1 MKVHLKRTG
10 GIAGICQEWKV
21 DTSMIPPDKQLELK
35 TLLEVARF
43 FFLPSEINPDPGV
56 RDAFYYEMSVE
67 CAEKTQNICFSDS
80 TASEIMQKVIVWI
93 QKQHNLEIRIRT
105 VQRDEI
111 KRTLM
116 QRGINL

>member
-67 CAEKTQNICFSDS
+67 CLDKAHKIRCSDS
-80 TASEIMQKVIVWI
+80 SLPKNLYPCFAWILHYKKSAAS
-93 QKQHNLEIRIRT
+93 
-105 VQRDEI
+105 
-111 KRTLM
+111 
-116 QRGINL
+116 